1 MRIYRLKNHHSRFTP
16 LLYMDLL
23 LEVVSFLPIAD
34 LKKLLNFPSRSLWYL
49 KCRGGKVQFTIA
61 SKGNIIRYS
70 SGECL

>member
-1 MRIYRLKNHHSRFTP
+1 MRIYRLKNHHSGQHLRSTLGV
-16 LLYMDLL
+16 LLHMDLL

-61 SKGNIIRYS
+61 SKGI
-70 SGECL
+70 